1 MPRLFT
7 YNEFKNGSEK
17 VRQYADKHSPVII
30 CESTAERNKPF
41 RVKVKIGK
49 SVKHPNAP
57 DHHYEY
63 IQLWNLETLVG
74 EIKLQRSSFGDL
86 PVHIEAEF
94 TIIPKTSPATQRL
107 ELNPTSYPTPPTSRA
122 QAPEIGRSGGVR
134 TPGPRFWRPMLYQLS
149 YTPKVPVTS

>member
-7 YNEFKNGSEK
+7 YNEFENGSEK

-94 TIIPKTSPATQRL
+94 TIIPKTSLRL
-107 ELNPTSYPTPPTSRA
+107 TALAYCNKHGLWQSEELF
-122 QAPEIGRSGGVR
+122 I
-134 TPGPRFWRPMLYQLS
+134 
-149 YTPKVPVTS
+149 PVTEE

>member
-7 YNEFKNGSEK
+7 YNEFENGSDK

-30 CESTAERNKPF
+30 CENNAKRDLPF
-41 RVKVKIGK
+41 RVKVIIGK

-74 EIKLQRSSFGDL
+74 EIKLQRASFGDL
-86 PVHIEAEF
+86 PVHIEADF
-94 TIIPKTSPATQRL
+94 TVIPKTSLRL
-107 ELNPTSYPTPPTSRA
+107 TALAYCNKHGLWQSE
-122 QAPEIGRSGGVR
+122 EI
-134 TPGPRFWRPMLYQLS
+134 F
-149 YTPKVPVTS
+149 VPVTEG

>member
-7 YNEFKNGSEK
+7 YNEFKNGSDK

-30 CESTAERNKPF
+30 CENNAKRDLPF
-41 RVKVKIGK
+41 RVKVIIGK

-74 EIKLQRSSFGDL
+74 EIKLQRASFGDL
-86 PVHIEAEF
+86 PVHIEADF
-94 TIIPKTSPATQRL
+94 TVIPKTSLRL
-107 ELNPTSYPTPPTSRA
+107 TALAYCNKHGLWQSE
-122 QAPEIGRSGGVR
+122 EI
-134 TPGPRFWRPMLYQLS
+134 F
-149 YTPKVPVTS
+149 VPVTEG

>member
-7 YNEFKNGSEK
+7 YNEFENGSEK

-30 CESTAERNKPF
+30 CESTAKRNKPF

-94 TIIPKTSPATQRL
+94 TIIPKTSLRL
-107 ELNPTSYPTPPTSRA
+107 TALAYCNKHGLWRSEEL
-122 QAPEIGRSGGVR
+122 
-134 TPGPRFWRPMLYQLS
+134 F
-149 YTPKVPVTS
+149 VPVTEE

>member
-7 YNEFKNGSEK
+7 YNEFENGSEK

-30 CESTAERNKPF
+30 CERTAERNKPF

-63 IQLWNLETLVG
+63 VQLWNLETLVG

-94 TIIPKTSPATQRL
+94 TIIPKTSLRL
-107 ELNPTSYPTPPTSRA
+107 TALAYCNKHGLWQSEEL
-122 QAPEIGRSGGVR
+122 
-134 TPGPRFWRPMLYQLS
+134 F
-149 YTPKVPVTS
+149 VPVTEE

>member
-7 YNEFKNGSEK
+7 YNEFENGSDK
-17 VRQYADKHSPVII
+17 VRQYADKHSPIII
-30 CESTAERNKPF
+30 CENNAKRDLPF

-74 EIKLQRSSFGDL
+74 EIKLQRASFGDL
-86 PVHIEAEF
+86 PVHIEADF
-94 TIIPKTSPATQRL
+94 TVIPKTSLRL
-107 ELNPTSYPTPPTSRA
+107 TALAYCNKHGLWQSE
-122 QAPEIGRSGGVR
+122 EI
-134 TPGPRFWRPMLYQLS
+134 F
-149 YTPKVPVTS
+149 VPVTEG

>member
-7 YNEFKNGSEK
+7 YNEFENGSEK

-94 TIIPKTSPATQRL
+94 TIIPKTSLRL
-107 ELNPTSYPTPPTSRA
+107 TALAYCNKHGLWQSEEL
-122 QAPEIGRSGGVR
+122 
-134 TPGPRFWRPMLYQLS
+134 F
-149 YTPKVPVTS
+149 VPVTEE

>member
-41 RVKVKIGK
+41 RVKVIIGK

-94 TIIPKTSPATQRL
+94 TIIPKTSLRL
-107 ELNPTSYPTPPTSRA
+107 TALAYCNKHGLWQSEEL
-122 QAPEIGRSGGVR
+122 
-134 TPGPRFWRPMLYQLS
+134 F
-149 YTPKVPVTS
+149 VPVTEE

>member
-7 YNEFKNGSEK
+7 YNEFENGSDK

-94 TIIPKTSPATQRL
+94 TIIPKTSLRL
-107 ELNPTSYPTPPTSRA
+107 TALAYCNKHGLWQSEEL
-122 QAPEIGRSGGVR
+122 
-134 TPGPRFWRPMLYQLS
+134 F
-149 YTPKVPVTS
+149 VPVTEE

>member
-7 YNEFKNGSEK
+7 YNEFENGSEK

-57 DHHYEY
+57 DHHSEY

-94 TIIPKTSPATQRL
+94 TIIPKTSLRL
-107 ELNPTSYPTPPTSRA
+107 TALAYCNKHGLWQSEEL
-122 QAPEIGRSGGVR
+122 
-134 TPGPRFWRPMLYQLS
+134 F
-149 YTPKVPVTS
+149 VPVTEE

>member
-7 YNEFKNGSEK
+7 YNEFENGSEK

-94 TIIPKTSPATQRL
+94 TIIPKTSLRL
-107 ELNPTSYPTPPTSRA
+107 TALAYCNKHGLWQSEEL
-122 QAPEIGRSGGVR
+122 
-134 TPGPRFWRPMLYQLS
+134 F
-149 YTPKVPVTS
+149 VPVTAK

>member
-41 RVKVKIGK
+41 RVKVVIGK

-86 PVHIEAEF
+86 PVHIEADF
-94 TIIPKTSPATQRL
+94 TIIPKNSLRLTALAYCNKHGLWKSEELFVPATG
-107 ELNPTSYPTPPTSRA
+107 E
-122 QAPEIGRSGGVR
+122 
-134 TPGPRFWRPMLYQLS
+134 
-149 YTPKVPVTS
+149 

>member
-7 YNEFKNGSEK
+7 YKKFENGSEK

-30 CESTAERNKPF
+30 CESNAKRNAPF
-41 RVKVKIGK
+41 RVKVKIGI

-94 TIIPKTSPATQRL
+94 TILPKTSLRL
-107 ELNPTSYPTPPTSRA
+107 TALAYCNKHGLWQSEEL
-122 QAPEIGRSGGVR
+122 
-134 TPGPRFWRPMLYQLS
+134 F
-149 YTPKVPVTS
+149 VPVTE

>member
-7 YNEFKNGSEK
+7 YNEFENGSEK
-17 VRQYADKHSPVII
+17 VRQYADKHSPDII

-74 EIKLQRSSFGDL
+74 EIKLQRASFGDL
-86 PVHIEAEF
+86 PVHIEAQF
-94 TIIPKTSPATQRL
+94 TIIPKPSLRL
-107 ELNPTSYPTPPTSRA
+107 TALAYCNKHGLWQSEEL
-122 QAPEIGRSGGVR
+122 
-134 TPGPRFWRPMLYQLS
+134 F
-149 YTPKVPVTS
+149 VPVTEE

>member
-7 YNEFKNGSEK
+7 YNEFENGSDK
-17 VRQYADKHSPVII
+17 VRQYADKHSPIII
-30 CESTAERNKPF
+30 CENNAKRDLPF

-86 PVHIEAEF
+86 PVYIEADF
-94 TIIPKTSPATQRL
+94 TIIPKTSLRL
-107 ELNPTSYPTPPTSRA
+107 TALAYCNRHGLWQSEEL
-122 QAPEIGRSGGVR
+122 
-134 TPGPRFWRPMLYQLS
+134 F
-149 YTPKVPVTS
+149 VPVTEV

>member
-7 YNEFKNGSEK
+7 YNEFENGSEK

-94 TIIPKTSPATQRL
+94 TIIPKTSLRL
-107 ELNPTSYPTPPTSRA
+107 TALAYCNKHGLWQSEVL
-122 QAPEIGRSGGVR
+122 
-134 TPGPRFWRPMLYQLS
+134 F
-149 YTPKVPVTS
+149 VPVTEE

>member
-7 YNEFKNGSEK
+7 YNEFENSSEK

-30 CESTAERNKPF
+30 CESNAKRDVPF

-63 IQLWNLETLVG
+63 IQLWNLETLAG

-94 TIIPKTSPATQRL
+94 TIIPKTSLRL
-107 ELNPTSYPTPPTSRA
+107 IALAYCNKHGLWQSEEL
-122 QAPEIGRSGGVR
+122 
-134 TPGPRFWRPMLYQLS
+134 F
-149 YTPKVPVTS
+149 VPVTEE

>member
-41 RVKVKIGK
+41 RVKVIIGK

-63 IQLWNLETLVG
+63 IQLWNLETLAG

-86 PVHIEAEF
+86 PVHVEAEF
-94 TIIPKTSPATQRL
+94 TIIPKNSLRLTALAYCNKHGLWQSEELFVPATG
-107 ELNPTSYPTPPTSRA
+107 E
-122 QAPEIGRSGGVR
+122 
-134 TPGPRFWRPMLYQLS
+134 
-149 YTPKVPVTS
+149 